1 MLLPQATSLVY
12 VPKSLRNL
20 EMFSRATL
28 GVLVDPLLCS
38 KSIQTSKSGC
48 LKSCL
53 FDNVFE
59 LFLHQMDKNVLA
71 LGGN

>member
-1 MLLPQATSLVY
+1 MLPPQATSL
-12 VPKSLRNL
+12 KSLRNFK
-20 EMFSRATL
+20 MFFSATL

-38 KSIQTSKSGC
+38 KSIQTSKSGY
-48 LKSCL
+48 LNSCL

-59 LFLHQMDKNVLA
+59 LFHHQMDKNVLA